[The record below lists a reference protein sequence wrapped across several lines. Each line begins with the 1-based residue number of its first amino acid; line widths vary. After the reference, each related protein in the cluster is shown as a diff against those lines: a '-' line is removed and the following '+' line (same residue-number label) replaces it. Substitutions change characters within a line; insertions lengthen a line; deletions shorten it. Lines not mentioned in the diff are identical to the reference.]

1 MPHSEDPLLKA
12 KILVPVENN
21 VLSVGTNCHESS
33 VNGAVSTPSG
43 EPPTDAGI
51 DVPEGITALG
61 SIDIPTET
69 DGDSKTASGFMLISV
84 RHLSKAGR
92 EDLRN
97 RSVSL
102 PLKCRRSGSEPL
114 HYNMFEPSH
123 EDSSPTSSQSHAGE
137 DEYSNDGFYG
147 SGSIEAEE
155 FEDDELDEDEAAHSV
170 TLVVGA
176 SGKNLKSS
184 LLKSAT
190 HPDAS
195 FFSNSIREI
204 VLSWPRAAYAS
215 RSASSKGSF
224 RATLWRVETSQR
236 RSNNDLPVKY
246 ESRYQQ
252 TQLRWSLPSSWI
264 GTLRRTTSVIVLSWP
279 RAAYASRSASSK
291 GSFRA
296 TLWRVE
302 TSQRRS
308 NNDLP
313 VKYESRYQQTQL
325 RWSLPSSWIGTLRRT
340 TSIVLSWPRAAYAS
354 RSASSKGSFRATLWR
369 VETSQR
375 RSNNDLP
382 VKYESRYQQTQLR
395 WSLPSSWIGTL
406 RRTTSAK
413 QTAFASAPTTKFG
426 NDRCRVISSSD
437 SALRGTWVTSNER
450 AQEGACTLLTFP
462 ASGHLHSSRRRHRP
476 VAPHGRYVVG
486 KHDLVTKFQPIYDT
500 LLPLVATARV
510 QTNTSHFDSQVL
522 ACTPIPVTSVH
533 TAPPSGH
540 VSPPQPSEYAVML
553 EPLSLPEPYINGH
566 VHPQSFS
573 PHSVNHDSPTLTLH
587 PPMYSLC
594 NGPAHAPNSGSTQQP
609 VACPHHLHTGGATE
623 LPPNSLMDGSNT
635 NDGHL
640 VPTVPSLNPATIP
653 NLQPASRFR
662 KARIHETVEQWSH
675 GRASIHD
682 CHLKAVPDWVWDLQ
696 KKSSTLEQDV
706 ASALFQ
712 KVNCSSCLE
721 RKVQAPNHPTSLQT
735 QISVV
740 SRQTGFSDTPR
751 SNTSNLFASKSEI
764 HGGTSALGR
773 DAYRGSLFS
782 FWDGGCRVNARL
794 FNASR
799 SAISHHLPPD
809 EMSINSV
816 CPICAGVV
824 AGNTVEPSRDNLP
837 ETACID
843 DSVVNA
849 DRSDQC
855 GQAITGD
862 PSLLED
868 IKFASGPATGLGSS
882 STLSTPAL
890 LPSKSTDPATAYLIH
905 QQISP
910 ATGIIMV
917 NTDSAP
923 KYIASPSA
931 VPAHQSPLGRMHES
945 HQLESGSFL
954 GNGTQ
959 NQYKSR
965 PGEFIQPPMSHKRDL
980 SQDVSGFA
988 PPTSPALLPPGD
1000 AQSVWSAVS
1009 CESFVARG
1017 TVNGLAHGAE
1027 SNLDVPANRPHLEA
1041 QAPTKLS
1048 LPGDDHHPVMRLR
1061 DASGRY
1067 HNVAPMDSVYVT
1079 NGLDGHSTERPW
1091 TNLLSPMSP
1100 SDVYKTITKDSRSAT
1115 DAPKGSKTTGRF
1127 PSPAVSKRYNTPL
1140 GSMEPFSVRS
1150 RSSTK
1155 SVPGKFYRE
1164 SKSNSR
1170 GRLTLSKRLEAR
1182 ISESVDVIRS
1192 AIEEA
1197 FRDELAAAQ
1206 SENFALLSEVE
1217 RLSNEVSTLRG
1228 YQTAFHALRP
1238 FVAPEIWDHLC
1249 NQQSQSVQHHPLS
1262 ASSSSAVRNGSPEH
1276 PG

>member
-12 KILVPVENN
+12 EILLPVENN
-21 VLSVGTNCHESS
+21 APSLDTNCHESS
-33 VNGAVSTPSG
+33 VNGAVFTPSAQ
-43 EPPTDAGI
+43 PLTDAGF
-51 DVPEGITALG
+51 DVRPEGITAVG
-61 SIDIPTET
+61 SIDLPTET

-84 RHLSKAGR
+84 RHLSKAGPG
-92 EDLRN
+92 DLRN
-97 RSVSL
+97 QSVSL

-114 HYNMFEPSH
+114 QYNIFEPSH

-190 HPDAS
+190 RPDAS
-195 FFSNSIREI
+195 FFSSSIRE
-204 VLSWPRAAYAS
+204 
-215 RSASSKGSF
+215 
-224 RATLWRVETSQR
+224 
-236 RSNNDLPVKY
+236 VKRN
-246 ESRYQQ
+246 S
-252 TQLRWSLPSSWI
+252 
-264 GTLRRTTSVIVLSWP
+264 
-279 RAAYASRSASSK
+279 
-291 GSFRA
+291 
-296 TLWRVE
+296 
-302 TSQRRS
+302 
-308 NNDLP
+308 
-313 VKYESRYQQTQL
+313 
-325 RWSLPSSWIGTLRRT
+325 
-340 TSIVLSWPRAAYAS
+340 
-354 RSASSKGSFRATLWR
+354 
-369 VETSQR
+369 
-375 RSNNDLP
+375 
-382 VKYESRYQQTQLR
+382 
-395 WSLPSSWIGTL
+395 
-406 RRTTSAK
+406 
-413 QTAFASAPTTKFG
+413 FASPTTAKFG
-426 NDRCRVISSSD
+426 NDRCRVISSSSD
-437 SALRGTWVTSNER
+437 SAIRGAWVTPNER
-450 AQEGACTLLTFP
+450 VQQGTCTLFTFP
-462 ASGHLHSSRRRHRP
+462 ASGHFHSSRRRHRP

-486 KHDLVTKFQPIYDT
+486 KHDLVTKFQPIYST
-500 LLPLVATARV
+500 LLPLVATAHV

-540 VSPPQPSEYAVML
+540 VSPPQPSEYTIML

-566 VHPQSFS
+566 VHSQSFS
-573 PHSVNHDSPTLTLH
+573 SHSVNHDSPTLTLH

-609 VACPHHLHTGGATE
+609 VACPHHLHPGGATE
-623 LPPNSLMDGSNT
+623 LPPNSLIDGSNT

-640 VPTVPSLNPATIP
+640 VPTVPALNSVTIP

-712 KVNCSSCLE
+712 KINCSSCLE
-721 RKVQAPNHPTSLQT
+721 IKVQAPNHSGSQQT
-735 QISVV
+735 HVSAV

-764 HGGTSALGR
+764 VGGTSVLGH
-773 DAYRGSLFS
+773 DTYRGNLFS

-799 SAISHHLPPD
+799 SAIPRHLPSD
-809 EMSINSV
+809 EMGFSSV

-824 AGNTVEPSRDNLP
+824 AGNAVEPSKDNLP
-837 ETACID
+837 EKTVCID
-843 DSVVNA
+843 GSVVNA

-855 GQAITGD
+855 GQAIKGD
-862 PSLLED
+862 PSLLQD
-868 IKFASGPATGLGSS
+868 IKFASGQTTGLGSS

-890 LPSKSTDPATAYLIH
+890 LPSKSADPATAYLIH

-910 ATGIIMV
+910 VTGIIMV
-917 NTDSAP
+917 STDSAP
-923 KYIASPSA
+923 KYIASPSPSA
-931 VPAHQSPLGRMHES
+931 VPAHQSPSGRMHGS
-945 HQLESGSFL
+945 HL

-965 PGEFIQPPMSHKRDL
+965 PGECIQPPLTHKRDL
-980 SQDVSGFA
+980 SQDISGFA
-988 PPTSPALLPPGD
+988 PPTSPALVPPGD

-1009 CESFVARG
+1009 CESFVTRG
-1017 TVNGLAHGAE
+1017 TANGFSHGAE
-1027 SNLDVPANRPHLEA
+1027 SNLDVPTNRPHLEA
-1041 QAPTKLS
+1041 QAPINVS

-1079 NGLDGHSTERPW
+1079 NGLDGRSTERPW

-1100 SDVYKTITKDSRSAT
+1100 SDIYKTVTNDSRSAT
-1115 DAPKGSKTTGRF
+1115 DAPKGPKTTGRF
-1127 PSPAVSKRYNTPL
+1127 PSPAVSKRYNTSL
-1140 GSMEPFSVRS
+1140 GSLEPCYLRS

-1155 SVPGKFYRE
+1155 SVPSKFYRE
-1164 SKSNSR
+1164 SKSSSR

-1182 ISESVDVIRS
+1182 ISESV
-1192 AIEEA
+1192 
-1197 FRDELAAAQ
+1197 
-1206 SENFALLSEVE
+1206 N
-1217 RLSNEVSTLRG
+1217 
-1228 YQTAFHALRP
+1228 
-1238 FVAPEIWDHLC
+1238 C
-1249 NQQSQSVQHHPLS
+1249 
-1262 ASSSSAVRNGSPEH
+1262 SPELWSTKIGQL
-1276 PG
+1276 PPLLEQFPVPAR